1 MCSIPLKQFPSAAKE
16 SQVRSKSKVFKFHS
30 LIAEQYCAYPGRG
43 GEGILDQH
51 TSAPWLLK
59 HTLWYNGTSSWP
71 LTFLP
76 DKNPASLSLF
86 VIPEQMKCSKSQ
98 TEPCL
103 SAVIHICSL
112 HYLPSRRHLPSHG
125 QRWNM
130 FLLQHVQWSSCTSAA
145 QLTSPLPSASNLLL
159 LLTCA
164 HLSFHFLQSAEHYLH
179 TVQDCK
185 HNAKVKKKKVYHK
198 MQYFQPLPKNKWK
211 CAYFNS
217 CDSP

>member
-16 SQVRSKSKVFKFHS
+16 SQVRSKSKIFKFHS
-30 LIAEQYCAYPGRG
+30 LIAAQYCAYPGRG

-76 DKNPASLSLF
+76 DKNPASLSPF

-112 HYLPSRRHLPSHG
+112 HYLPSHRHTSHPTVRDETCSSYNMCSGAAAQVLHNSHLP
-125 QRWNM
+125 
-130 FLLQHVQWSSCTSAA
+130 FLLHQ
-145 QLTSPLPSASNLLL
+145 
-159 LLTCA
+159 TC
-164 HLSFHFLQSAEHYLH
+164 FCF
-179 TVQDCK
+179 
-185 HNAKVKKKKVYHK
+185 
-198 MQYFQPLPKNKWK
+198 
-211 CAYFNS
+211 
-217 CDSP
+217 